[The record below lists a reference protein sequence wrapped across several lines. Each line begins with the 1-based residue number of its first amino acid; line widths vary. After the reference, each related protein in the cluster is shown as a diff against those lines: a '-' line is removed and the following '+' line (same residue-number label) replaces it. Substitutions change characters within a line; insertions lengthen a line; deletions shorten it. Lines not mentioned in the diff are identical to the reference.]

1 MQRWLAVC
9 MLGAVMLAAAT
20 GSGSAAQVISVA
32 DAPSIGSKVA
42 KVVIVE
48 YSDFH
53 CPFCRRHAREV
64 LPRLKRD
71 FIDTGQVRYV
81 YRHAAYAGPASAD
94 VAVAASCAARQGKF
108 WEIHDRFFG
117 GPRPVA
123 PRDVEGHARAVKLD
137 VDRFRICLKGI
148 AREDVRMETEDARR
162 HGFKGTPG
170 FALGLRDD
178 DERVR
183 VFRMVGGAQP
193 YEAFKSIVDEL
204 IARY

>member
-1 MQRWLAVC
+1 MRGFLAVWT
-9 MLGAVMLAAAT
+9 LGAGLLAAST
-20 GSGSAAQVISVA
+20 GAGSAAQLMSVA
-32 DAPSIGSKVA
+32 DAPWLGSKLA

-81 YRHAAYAGPASAD
+81 YRHAAFAGPASAD
-94 VAVAASCAARQGKF
+94 VAVAATCAARQGKF

-117 GPRPVA
+117 ASRPVA
-123 PRDVEGHARAVKLD
+123 PRDLEGHARAVKLD
-137 VDRFRICLKGI
+137 VDRFRFCLKGI
-148 AREDVRMETEDARR
+148 AREDVRTETEDARR

-170 FALGLRDD
+170 FAIGLREDD
-178 DERVR
+178 DRMR

-193 YEAFKSIVDEL
+193 YEVFKRLVDEL
-204 IARY
+204 IARD